1 MCRKCYAVGMS
12 DSASARALSLLLALS
27 LFPAFSPAQQT
38 SLSSSDALHF
48 AVRSGNLQEVS
59 KLLSSGAD
67 VNARDELGGTPLLD
81 AAWSGNVDITRV
93 LLQHGADVNA
103 THREAGSTALEYAVL
118 TGRTAVVQ
126 LLLAAGADIN
136 RRYRY
141 DQTVL
146 HLAAARPFP
155 QILALLVNG
164 HTVLNPVDANGNTPL
179 DEAVLHNQI
188 DAVRFLLAHG
198 ADVQYT
204 HPADGRGPFH
214 EACVKGFPDLLPLL
228 IDAGADPVRR
238 DRSGQTPL
246 DLALAYKNANVV
258 SALLKLGS
266 RISES
271 QAAAEEAMETAVLK
285 GQIEIVRTLLD
296 GGFDV
301 NKPTANGTTYL
312 HDAALKN
319 QKKVAELLIRC
330 GARLNAVNQTGG
342 TPLHDAALGGSVDVI
357 NLLLDHGANIN
368 AMDGESGATPL
379 MLAASLDRSSAV
391 AALLKRGADPALKD
405 RHGMTALHRAKNTE
419 DPEIVKL
426 LETR

>member
-1 MCRKCYAVGMS
+1 MS
-12 DSASARALSLLLALS
+12 ESASGLAARLLLTLS
-27 LFPAFSPAQQT
+27 LFPAFSLSQQT
-38 SLSSSDALHF
+38 GLSLNDALHF
-48 AVRSGNLQEVS
+48 AVRSGNLQEVN
-59 KLLSSGAD
+59 KLLASGAD
-67 VNARDELGGTPLLD
+67 VNARDDLGGTPLLD

-103 THREAGSTALEYAVL
+103 VHREAGSTALEYAVL
-118 TGRTAVVQ
+118 TGRSAIVR
-126 LLLAAGADIN
+126 LLLAAGADTN

-146 HLAAARPFP
+146 HIAAARGFLP
-155 QILALLVNG
+155 ILELLVNP
-164 HTVLNPVDANGNTPL
+164 HASLNPVDANGNTPL
-179 DEAVLHNQI
+179 DEAVLH
-188 DAVRFLLAHG
+188 DHAEAVRFLLAHG
-198 ADVQYT
+198 ADVHYT
-204 HPADGRGPFH
+204 HPIDGRGPFH
-214 EACVKGFPDLLPLL
+214 EACIKGFSDLLPLL

-258 SALLKLGS
+258 GALLKLGS

-285 GQIEIVRTLLD
+285 GQIEIVRTLLE

-301 NKPTANGTTYL
+301 NRPTANGTTYL

-319 QKKVAELLIRC
+319 QKRVAELLIRC
-330 GARLNAVNQTGG
+330 GARLDAVNQTGG

-368 AMDGESGATPL
+368 AADAESGATPL
-379 MLAASLDRSSAV
+379 MLAASLDRPSA
-391 AALLKRGADPALKD
+391 AAVLLKRGADPALKD
-405 RHGMTALHRAKNTE
+405 RHGATALDRAKKTE
-419 DPEIVKL
+419 DPEIIKL
-426 LETR
+426 LQTR